1 MMPGKQITDMST
13 QEETS
18 LGQMEY
24 DAAVSTVQRNLK
36 EKVTEP

>member
-1 MMPGKQITDMST
+1 MMPGKQITDMPT

-24 DAAVSTVQRNLK
+24 DTVVSTVQRYLK
-36 EKVTEP
+36 KK